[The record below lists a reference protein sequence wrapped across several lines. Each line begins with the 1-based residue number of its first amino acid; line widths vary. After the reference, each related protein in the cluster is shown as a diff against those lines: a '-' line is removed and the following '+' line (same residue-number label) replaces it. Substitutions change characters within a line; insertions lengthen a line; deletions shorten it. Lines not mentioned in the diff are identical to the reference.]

1 MAEDASDD
9 EKSDDDSDDDD
20 SDSEMNPNKKGPVY
34 NPGLQAALAGN
45 VKFLMTSQD
54 FGVNWNWTQM
64 PDQFQAGS
72 LAVDPTNQ
80 SSLFGLTSN
89 CLAHSTDQG
98 VSWSPCITAPG
109 LTGTFSEIIVK
120 DALVM
125 FMMRAGAVPLR
136 SVDGGKSWKELA
148 NAQPLFK
155 YGATMD
161 GSLSWSGNTLV
172 LHGVDLGAVDRGEYA
187 TSVWKSCD
195 DGDTWKDQTGDLV
208 TISVGPGVW
217 YENDFYFVT
226 RGEGVTVKRN
236 FECGSGGL
244 IE

>member
-1 MAEDASDD
+1 
-9 EKSDDDSDDDD
+9 
-20 SDSEMNPNKKGPVY
+20 
-34 NPGLQAALAGN
+34 
-45 VKFLMTSQD
+45 
-54 FGVNWNWTQM
+54 
-64 PDQFQAGS
+64 
-72 LAVDPTNQ
+72 
-80 SSLFGLTSN
+80 
-89 CLAHSTDQG
+89 
-98 VSWSPCITAPG
+98 
-109 LTGTFSEIIVK
+109 
-120 DALVM
+120 M

-161 GSLSWSGNTLV
+161 SSLSWSGNTLV